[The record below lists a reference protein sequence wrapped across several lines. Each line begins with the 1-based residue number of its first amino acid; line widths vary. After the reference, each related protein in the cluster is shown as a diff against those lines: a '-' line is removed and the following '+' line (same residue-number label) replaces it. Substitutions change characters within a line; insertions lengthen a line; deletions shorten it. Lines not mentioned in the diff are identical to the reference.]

1 MEARWYQADS
11 NAAAWRWILDG
22 KGNPLIVMP
31 TGAGKSIVIALLIQQ
46 AVQWGQRVLVLA
58 HRKELLEQNA
68 DKIQRLKAIMDAV
81 GVARVSD
88 SQQLHNRQ
96 LTVTLDVREYD
107 GKLSNEVK
115 GYAVKR
121 SSGQPMTQT
130 SYPAPAGQM
139 ANPFG

>member
-22 KGNPLIVMP
+22 KGNPLIVLP

-68 DKIQRLKAIMDAV
+68 DKISRLTGLQVGLHSAGLGERDIDSAVICCGIQR
-81 GVARVSD
+81 RVS
-88 SQQLHNRQ
+88 
-96 LTVTLDVREYD
+96 
-107 GKLSNEVK
+107 
-115 GYAVKR
+115 
-121 SSGQPMTQT
+121 
-130 SYPAPAGQM
+130 
-139 ANPFG
+139 